1 MLWFDY
7 SGRLYKSIP
16 KGLNIIPDRGGVDVG
31 IEGGTGSLIITHDMM
46 SQSNTHNAETG
57 DDFHC
62 PQQHPQ

>member
-16 KGLNIIPDRGGVDVG
+16 EGLNIIPDRGGVGIG

-46 SQSNTHNAETG
+46 SQSNI
-57 DDFHC
+57 
-62 PQQHPQ
+62 